1 MANFLFSDKGEEEKE
16 RLFLFKLKLFEN
28 IKTFKDS
35 KNYQLKKRLRKSKD
49 AIEAMKYAIQI
60 HEESKQQ

>member
-1 MANFLFSDKGEEEKE
+1 MINFLFSDKGEEEKE

-28 IKTFKDS
+28 VETIKKS
-35 KNYQLKKRLRKSKD
+35 KNSQLKKRLRKSMN

-60 HEESKQQ
+60 HEESK